1 MCFAACGFVS
11 FLEAVVRAVRLL
23 AFVSCMLA
31 CAPRGF
37 AQQSVDVASIGGRVV
52 DVTGGVIPGAQVSAR
67 HLDTNITTETVT
79 DPAGRFR
86 LPSLKIGR
94 YDLTVHMN
102 GFSDVTRRLTLTA
115 GAAFEIPITMSVGTF
130 GTVLIV
136 AAGSQVLDAA
146 RSQIA
151 STISETEV
159 RDLPLNGRNFQELA
173 LVVPGVSPTNLN
185 STQLFAETSAVQGAS
200 LSVGSARNLSNNF
213 IVDGLSANDDAA
225 ARGGVTY
232 AVDAIEQFQVV
243 TSGGQAE
250 LGRALGGYVNVVTK
264 SGTNV
269 LHGSGYAYL
278 RDDRLN
284 APNPLSGTTLPMDQW
299 QYGVSIGGPI
309 RADRTFYFT
318 NLEQRRLDQTGFSTI
333 LAANIAP
340 INARLAAAGYQGPLV
355 ATGIYANP
363 IDSTNLI
370 AKVEHQAT
378 RRGRFAARFSL
389 YDVSAVNA
397 RGAGGLNAPSAS
409 ADLDNLDRT
418 FAASHTVSLSSRTL
432 LESRAQIAVGGLE
445 APPSDPIGPA
455 VAIAGVGS
463 FGTSSG
469 SPTRRDNTM
478 SQLVSNLSH
487 QAGAHAVRIGG
498 DLLLNDD
505 RIVYPRAARG
515 SYAFS
520 SLANFLAGVYN
531 NAGFTQTFGV
541 SEVTQQNPNVG
552 IYVQDEWKISPDVT
566 LNAGIRYDLQF
577 LETINTDLDNIA
589 PRVGVAWSPFA
600 DRRTIVRASA
610 GRFYD
615 RVPLRAVA
623 NALLSAG
630 NTTDLTQLRQIAVNL
645 SPAQSGA
652 PVFPRILD
660 TVAASVTL
668 PALQTMDR
676 DLQNAS
682 SQQAGVE
689 IEQEVGQR
697 AVVGIGYQYARGR
710 QLLMTINQNVPTC
723 VAAGTNNGCRPHPE
737 YGNNNRYSSAGS
749 SSYHGMHVSFTQRPG
764 RFGHYRVSYTLS
776 SAKNNVGEFFFSQ
789 PIDPFDL
796 SKDWG
801 RSDND
806 QRHRL
811 VVSGTVQAPS
821 RAPATALEHVTRGW
835 QVSGMLQA
843 YSALPFN
850 ITSGVTTIQGT
861 AGRPI
866 VNGAFIERNT
876 GKGSDFFSLALRV
889 TRTFHLTSRL
899 ELEGVAEA
907 FNITNRQNVITRNTT
922 FGAGAYPDNPAPNFG
937 QPTAVGEPRSV
948 QLGARLRF

>member
-1 MCFAACGFVS
+1 M
-11 FLEAVVRAVRLL
+11 RR
-23 AFVSCMLA
+23 
-31 CAPRGF
+31 APRPT
-37 AQQSVDVASIGGRVV
+37 STTSI
-52 DVTGGVIPGAQVSAR
+52 
-67 HLDTNITTETVT
+67 
-79 DPAGRFR
+79 
-86 LPSLKIGR
+86 
-94 YDLTVHMN
+94 
-102 GFSDVTRRLTLTA
+102 
-115 GAAFEIPITMSVGTF
+115 AA
-130 GTVLIV
+130 L
-136 AAGSQVLDAA
+136 
-146 RSQIA
+146 
-151 STISETEV
+151 
-159 RDLPLNGRNFQELA
+159 
-173 LVVPGVSPTNLN
+173 
-185 STQLFAETSAVQGAS
+185 
-200 LSVGSARNLSNNF
+200 
-213 IVDGLSANDDAA
+213 
-225 ARGGVTY
+225 
-232 AVDAIEQFQVV
+232 
-243 TSGGQAE
+243 
-250 LGRALGGYVNVVTK
+250 
-264 SGTNV
+264 
-269 LHGSGYAYL
+269 
-278 RDDRLN
+278 
-284 APNPLSGTTLPMDQW
+284 
-299 QYGVSIGGPI
+299 
-309 RADRTFYFT
+309 
-318 NLEQRRLDQTGFSTI
+318 
-333 LAANIAP
+333 
-340 INARLAAAGYQGPLV
+340 
-355 ATGIYANP
+355 
-363 IDSTNLI
+363 
-370 AKVEHQAT
+370 
-378 RRGRFAARFSL
+378 
-389 YDVSAVNA
+389 
-397 RGAGGLNAPSAS
+397 
-409 ADLDNLDRT
+409 
-418 FAASHTVSLSSRTL
+418 AASHTVSLSPRTL
-432 LESRAQIAVGGLE
+432 LETRAQVAVGGLE

-478 SQLVSNLSH
+478 YQLVSNLSH

-505 RIVYPRAARG
+505 RIVYPRAVRG
-515 SYAFS
+515 SYGFS

-531 NAGFTQTFGV
+531 NAGFTQTFGA

-552 IYVQDEWKISPDVT
+552 VYVQDEWKISPDVT

-577 LETINTDLDNIA
+577 LETINTDLDNIS

-630 NTTDLTQLRQIAVNL
+630 NTTDLTQLRQIAVSL

-660 TVAASVTL
+660 SVAASVTL

-723 VAAGTNNGCRPHPE
+723 VAAGANNGCRPHPE

-776 SAKNNVGEFFFSQ
+776 SAKNNVGEFFFSS

-811 VVSGTVQAPS
+811 VVSGTVQAS
-821 RAPATALEHVTRGW
+821 TRAPATALEHLTHGW

-866 VNGAFIERNT
+866 VNGAFIERNA

-889 TRTFHLTSRL
+889 TRTFHLTPRL

-907 FNITNRQNVITRNTT
+907 FNITNRQNVITRNTS
-922 FGAGAYPDNPAPNFG
+922 FGAGAYPDNPAQNFG

-948 QLGARLRF
+948 QLGARLRLIGDASRPLLGCCLSCDQGYSRTAYRRQEQEKTISFLLTPDLLLITASNHLVPRAANTVLGAHLAGGPRDPGVGGLGKTDFPPVLLTSCKSSPALDHPTASESTRFGALRTVATNA

>member
-1 MCFAACGFVS
+1 M
-11 FLEAVVRAVRLL
+11 
-23 AFVSCMLA
+23 
-31 CAPRGF
+31 
-37 AQQSVDVASIGGRVV
+37 
-52 DVTGGVIPGAQVSAR
+52 IPGAQVSAR

-79 DPAGRFR
+79 DLAGRFR
-86 LPSLKIGR
+86 LPSLRIGR
-94 YDLTVHMN
+94 YELTVHMN

-115 GAAFEIPITMSVGTF
+115 GAAFEIPITMSVGSF

-136 AAGSQVLDAA
+136 AADSEVLDAA

-151 STISETEV
+151 ATVSETEV

-185 STQLFAETSAVQGAS
+185 STQLFPETSAVLGAS
-200 LSVGSARNLSNNF
+200 LSVSSARNLSNNF

-225 ARGGVTY
+225 ALGGVTY

-278 RDDRLN
+278 RDDSLN

-299 QYGVSIGGPI
+299 QYGVSVGGPI
-309 RADRTFYFT
+309 RAESDFLFHQSRTAPARSDGPFHDPRGQRRPDQRTAGRGRLSGSSGCDRR
-318 NLEQRRLDQTGFSTI
+318 LPEPHRLDQSDREGRASGG
-333 LAANIAP
+333 A
-340 INARLAAAGYQGPLV
+340 
-355 ATGIYANP
+355 
-363 IDSTNLI
+363 
-370 AKVEHQAT
+370 
-378 RRGRFAARFSL
+378 RGRFGARFSL
-389 YDVSAVNA
+389 YDVSSRNA

-409 ADLDNLDRT
+409 SDLDNLDQTSRRAT
-418 FAASHTVSLSSRTL
+418 PSLSPRTL
-432 LESRAQIAVGGLE
+432 LESRAQAAIGALE

-478 SQLVSNLSH
+478 YQLVSNLSH

-498 DLLLNDD
+498 DVLLNDD
-505 RIVYPRAARG
+505 RIVYPRAVRG
-515 SYAFS
+515 SYGFS

-531 NAGFTQTFGV
+531 NAGFTQTFGA

-552 IYVQDEWKISPDVT
+552 VYVQDEWKISPDVT
-566 LNAGIRYDLQF
+566 VNAGIRYDLQF
-577 LETINTDLDNIA
+577 LETINTDLDNIS

-660 TVAASVTL
+660 SVAASVTL

-689 IEQEVGQR
+689 IEHEVGQR
-697 AVVGIGYQYARGR
+697 AVVGIGYQYS
-710 QLLMTINQNVPTC
+710 
-723 VAAGTNNGCRPHPE
+723 AA
-737 YGNNNRYSSAGS
+737 
-749 SSYHGMHVSFTQRPG
+749 
-764 RFGHYRVSYTLS
+764 
-776 SAKNNVGEFFFSQ
+776 
-789 PIDPFDL
+789 
-796 SKDWG
+796 
-801 RSDND
+801 
-806 QRHRL
+806 
-811 VVSGTVQAPS
+811 
-821 RAPATALEHVTRGW
+821 
-835 QVSGMLQA
+835 
-843 YSALPFN
+843 
-850 ITSGVTTIQGT
+850 
-861 AGRPI
+861 
-866 VNGAFIERNT
+866 VNC
-876 GKGSDFFSLALRV
+876 
-889 TRTFHLTSRL
+889 
-899 ELEGVAEA
+899 
-907 FNITNRQNVITRNTT
+907 
-922 FGAGAYPDNPAPNFG
+922 
-937 QPTAVGEPRSV
+937 
-948 QLGARLRF
+948 

>member
-1 MCFAACGFVS
+1 
-11 FLEAVVRAVRLL
+11 
-23 AFVSCMLA
+23 MLA
-31 CAPRGF
+31 CGARGF
-37 AQQSVDVASIGGRVV
+37 AQQSVDYASIGGRVL
-52 DVTGGVIPGAQVSAR
+52 DPSGAVIAGAKISAR
-67 HLDTNITTETVT
+67 HADTNVTTTTVT
-79 DPAGRFR
+79 DGAGRFR
-86 LPSLKIGR
+86 LPSLRIGR
-94 YDLTVHMN
+94 YEVTVRQG
-102 GFSDVTRRLTLTA
+102 GFAAATVPLTLTA
-115 GAAFEIPITMSVGTF
+115 GAAFEVPITLAVEGFTADVSVG
-130 GTVLIV
+130 
-136 AAGSQVLDAA
+136 AEAPVLDAA

-151 STISETEV
+151 ATVSQVEI

-185 STQLFAETSAVQGAS
+185 STQQFPETSAVLGAS
-200 LSVGSARNLSNNF
+200 LSVSSARNLSNNF

-225 ARGGVTY
+225 ALGGVTY

-278 RDDRLN
+278 RDDSLN
-284 APNPLSGTTLPMDQW
+284 APNPLSGSTPPMDQW
-299 QYGVSIGGPI
+299 QYGGSVGGPI

-318 NLEQRRLDQTGFSTI
+318 NLEQRRLDQTGLSTI
-333 LAANIAP
+333 LAANVAP
-340 INARLAAAGYQGPLV
+340 INARLAAAGYQGPPV
-355 ATGIYANP
+355 TTGVYPNP

-370 AKVEHQAT
+370 AKAEHQAAT
-378 RRGRFAARFSL
+378 RGRLAARFSL
-389 YDVSAVNA
+389 YDVSALNA

-409 ADLDNLDRT
+409 ADLGNLDRT
-418 FAASHTVSLSSRTL
+418 FAASHTVSLSPGTL
-432 LESRAQIAVGGLE
+432 LESRAQIAVGRLE

-478 SQLVSNLSH
+478 YQLVSNLSH

-505 RIVYPRAARG
+505 RIVYPRAVRG
-515 SYAFS
+515 SYGFS

-552 IYVQDEWKISPDVT
+552 VYVQDEWKISPDVT

-577 LETINTDLDNIA
+577 LETINTDLDNIS
-589 PRVGVAWSPFA
+589 PRVGVAWSPSA

-660 TVAASVTL
+660 SVAALVTL

-676 DLQNAS
+676 DLQNAW
-682 SQQAGVE
+682 SQQVGVE

-710 QLLMTINQNVPTC
+710 QLLMTINQNVPAC
-723 VAAGTNNGCRPHPE
+723 VAAGTNNGCRPRPE
-737 YGNNNRYSSAGS
+737 YANNNRYSSAGS

-764 RFGHYRVSYTLS
+764 RFGYYRVSYTLS
-776 SAKNNVGEFFFSQ
+776 SAKNDVGELFFSS
-789 PIDPFDL
+789 PIDPFNL

-811 VVSGTVQAPS
+811 VVSGTVQAATG
-821 RAPATALEHVTRGW
+821 APATAWEHVTHGW

-866 VNGAFIERNT
+866 VNGAFIERNV
-876 GKGSDFFSLALRV
+876 GKGSDFFSLALRL
-889 TRTFHLTSRL
+889 TRTVHLTPRL

-907 FNITNRQNVITRNTT
+907 FNITNRQNVITRNTS
-922 FGAGAYPDNPAPNFG
+922 FGAGAYPDNPSPTFG

>member
-1 MCFAACGFVS
+1 
-11 FLEAVVRAVRLL
+11 
-23 AFVSCMLA
+23 MLA
-31 CAPRGF
+31 SGARGV
-37 AQQSVDVASIGGRVV
+37 AQQSVDYASVGGRVL
-52 DVTGGVIPGAQVSAR
+52 DSSGAVISGAQVSAR
-67 HLDTNITTETVT
+67 HTDTNVT
-79 DPAGRFR
+79 STAVSDGAGRFR
-86 LPSLKIGR
+86 LPSLRIGR
-94 YDLTVHMN
+94 YEVTVRHA
-102 GFSDVTRRLTLTA
+102 GFSAATVALTLTA
-115 GAAFEIPITMSVGTF
+115 GAAFEVPITLAVEGFVADVSVG
-130 GTVLIV
+130 
-136 AAGSQVLDAA
+136 AEAPVLDAA

-151 STISETEV
+151 ATVSQVEV

-185 STQLFAETSAVQGAS
+185 STQLFPETSAVLGAS
-200 LSVGSARNLSNNF
+200 LSVSSARNLSNNF

-225 ARGGVTY
+225 ALGGVTY

-278 RDDRLN
+278 RDDSLN

-299 QYGVSIGGPI
+299 QYGVSVGGPI
-309 RADRTFYFT
+309 RANRTFYFT
-318 NLEQRRLDQTGFSTI
+318 NLEQRRLDQTGLSTI
-333 LAANIAP
+333 LAANVAP
-340 INARLAAAGYQGPLV
+340 INARLAAAGYQGPPV
-355 ATGIYANP
+355 ATGVYPNP

-370 AKVEHQAT
+370 AKVEHQAAT
-378 RRGRFAARFSL
+378 RGRFAARFSL
-389 YDVSAVNA
+389 YDVSSRNA
-397 RGAGGLNAPSAS
+397 RGAGGLNASSAS
-409 ADLDNLDRT
+409 SDLDNLDRSL
-418 FAASHTVSLSSRTL
+418 AASHTVSLSPRTL
-432 LESRAQIAVGGLE
+432 LETRAQAAIGALE

-455 VAIAGVGS
+455 VAIAGIGS

-478 SQLVSNLSH
+478 YQLVSNLSH

-498 DLLLNDD
+498 DVLLNDD
-505 RIVYPRAARG
+505 RIVYPRAVRG
-515 SYAFS
+515 SYGFS

-531 NAGFTQTFGV
+531 NAGFSQTFGA

-552 IYVQDEWKISPDVT
+552 VYVQDEWKISPDVT
-566 LNAGIRYDLQF
+566 LNAGIRYDLQV
-577 LETINTDLDNIA
+577 LETITTDLDNIS
-589 PRVGVAWSPFA
+589 PRVGMAWSPFA
-600 DRRTIVRASA
+600 DRRTILRASA

-660 TVAASVTL
+660 SVAASVTL

-676 DLQNAS
+676 DLQHAS

-689 IEQEVGQR
+689 IEHEVGQR
-697 AVVGIGYQYARGR
+697 AVVGIGYQYSRGR
-710 QLLMTINQNVPTC
+710 QLLMTINQNVPSC
-723 VAAGTNNGCRPHPE
+723 VAAGANNGCRPNPE
-737 YGNNNRYSSAGS
+737 YGNNNRYSSAGA

-776 SAKNNVGEFFFSQ
+776 SARNNVGEFFFSS

-796 SKDWG
+796 STDWG

-811 VVSGTVQAPS
+811 VVSGTVQAAT
-821 RAPATALEHVTRGW
+821 RAPVTALEHLTHGW

-866 VNGAFIERNT
+866 VNGTFIERNA

-889 TRTFHLTSRL
+889 TRTFHLTPRL

-907 FNITNRQNVITRNTT
+907 FNITNRQNVITRNTS
-922 FGAGAYPDNPAPNFG
+922 FGAGVYPDNPAQNFG
-937 QPTAVGEPRSV
+937 QPTAVGEPRSM